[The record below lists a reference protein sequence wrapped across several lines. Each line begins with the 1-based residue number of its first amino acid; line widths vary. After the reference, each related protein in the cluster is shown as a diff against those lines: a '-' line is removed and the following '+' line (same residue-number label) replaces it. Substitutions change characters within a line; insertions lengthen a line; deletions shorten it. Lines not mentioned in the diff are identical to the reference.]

1 MASSGQLSSLIT
13 SRSCQQ
19 YSPVNPLFNNGVCC
33 LHQRRTRMSAS
44 LLIRWT
50 ENMMRD
56 ARTSRPAGRVQTH
69 RSSLAGLA
77 LVLSLGL
84 ALLSA
89 GCTQPDQGYPL
100 TPSQD
105 PVRIP
110 SLAPV
115 LQAVM
120 PAITALKRHRAG
132 DADENVITGI
142 HLTINGLAAGL
153 RNSG

>member
-1 MASSGQLSSLIT
+1 
-13 SRSCQQ
+13 
-19 YSPVNPLFNNGVCC
+19 
-33 LHQRRTRMSAS
+33 
-44 LLIRWT
+44 
-50 ENMMRD
+50 MRD
-56 ARTSRPAGRVQTH
+56 ARTSRPVGRVQTH

-84 ALLSA
+84 ALVSA

-115 LQAVM
+115 VQAVM
-120 PAITALKRHRAG
+120 PTALKRHRAG

>member
-1 MASSGQLSSLIT
+1 
-13 SRSCQQ
+13 
-19 YSPVNPLFNNGVCC
+19 
-33 LHQRRTRMSAS
+33 
-44 LLIRWT
+44 
-50 ENMMRD
+50 MMRG
-56 ARTSRPAGRVQTH
+56 PVGRSDECKTH

-84 ALLSA
+84 ALVSA

-100 TPSQD
+100 TPSQH

-115 LQAVM
+115 VQAVM

-153 RNSG
+153 SNSG